1 MGLVVLPTALVI
13 ALAWTAFLVFFAS
26 KLVARLRGLRLPKL
40 GKLLVYLGV
49 MILGWVLP
57 SLPGLMEQQRMDKV
71 ASQCGWTDKREV
83 GSVEG
88 IFIEGKTLSYLAG
101 ELLGTYRVIE
111 YEFNGRL
118 ARLAKSE
125 TAGPPQPE
133 YIAGRTLRY
142 GLKRVA
148 SGFVERA
155 IWRDELAIVD
165 FDTRPQ
171 HGTPKRRPGL
181 HPGRAGLGAT
191 FSTICSS
198 AIRRLLFGCRKPKL
212 RAPEALGQH
221 VLQDQPEEARAAHG
235 AHRHL
240 AGLAVAIAKAD
251 LACRRRGCPSPG

>member
-165 FDTRPQ
+165 FDTNETLAHRVEYRYIDSSPNSILGYALAILQ
-171 HGTPKRRPGL
+171 YQTKNCGHTNPAQTDIAPHVRRILRSTPVGSKPVAQRIRLDRAQPRSE
-181 HPGRAGLGAT
+181 PFVGRAR
-191 FSTICSS
+191 S
-198 AIRRLLFGCRKPKL
+198 
-212 RAPEALGQH
+212 
-221 VLQDQPEEARAAHG
+221 
-235 AHRHL
+235 
-240 AGLAVAIAKAD
+240 
-251 LACRRRGCPSPG
+251 